1 MNDILFIIQL
11 HIAGADSKR
20 GVWRGGGLLI
30 LDREDVET
38 CRIRAKKQERGIS
51 QEICSNL
58 DALRGHLL

>member
-1 MNDILFIIQL
+1 ME
-11 HIAGADSKR
+11 G
-20 GVWRGGGLLI
+20 GGGGGLLI